1 MPQMKNM
8 LIFTTFRPATFMGK
22 PVAGTAVLALP
33 N

>member
-1 MPQMKNM
+1 MKNM
-8 LIFTTFRPATFMGK
+8 LIFTTFRLATFMGK